1 MENDGIMINTPDGSK
16 QVHFILGLM
25 VGDNLGLNSICDF
38 SKSFSSNYFCRFCK
52 ARKTLTHRFGEENQI
67 LLRNVDNYTQDVET
81 NNFLLTGI
89 TQNNILNNINSF
101 HVTTNFCIDVMHD
114 IFESVCHYNTCH
126 IITYYTKT
134 VKILSLETLNFKKP
148 NCNYDELEQKTY
160 HFPSKNIIYLNF
172 T

>member
-148 NCNYDELEQKTY
+148 NCNYGELEQKTY